1 MAWLPQ
7 VAFLGTIIFYQLYLI
22 LIWMNFFVNRFI
34 QYIVINVVNKVNVY
48 KFPRNLEIE
57 KIYDRDFFVDLEL
70 EYADNYLRSIGV
82 IGENMKC
89 WWCVFIALCVPCSK
103 EGDGRRREF
112 SDSPNSL
119 ISYVTAPLYFVMVL
133 IFLQIL
139 LFLLKFL

>member
-22 LIWMNFFVNRFI
+22 LIWMNFLESPCEFVTRFI
-34 QYIVINVVNKVNVY
+34 QYIAINVVNKVNVY

-57 KIYDRDFFVDLEL
+57 KICDRDFFVDLEL

-89 WWCVFIALCVPCSK
+89 
-103 EGDGRRREF
+103 
-112 SDSPNSL
+112 
-119 ISYVTAPLYFVMVL
+119 
-133 IFLQIL
+133 
-139 LFLLKFL
+139 